1 MAQARRVRQT
11 RDKYFELSLMTLPY
25 LETDHAELNR
35 AFRLA
40 LGDIA
45 GNIFPDHGG
54 LMPARGPCF
63 RAGLDYPQQWT
74 RDNAI
79 NTWNGGGLLYPEVAR
94 NSLLAV
100 LGEVDGE
107 PRITGEYWD
116 SIVWAQ
122 GAWAYF
128 LFTGDREF
136 LSLAAAAVKNTLR
149 LLEATEFDAALN
161 LFRGAAAIQDGVAAF
176 PDRYADI
183 PSSGIK
189 FWAQHHP
196 EERAAK
202 GEGLPMM
209 ALSTNCL
216 YVAAYHVLGR
226 MTRALGQTPDPSWA
240 ERADAITAA
249 VRTELWD
256 EARGVFRFFA
266 DPWGGSDRLEGVGH
280 AFAILFDVA
289 TPAQRTAIFQHQ
301 HVTAAG
307 LPGVWPGYERYT
319 HYTLAE
325 ERALPV
331 LGWPDYARYPT
342 YAEGTFGR
350 HSGVVWP
357 PLQAFWAE
365 AAARHGRA
373 DLLGHEL
380 LTLAR
385 HACRDGHFSEIYHPI
400 TGGEYG
406 GVQEHPTGE
415 GGMQRWASCARQTWS
430 ATALVRMILNGVC
443 GARFAEDGVTFSPV
457 LPAGVT
463 QVRLGGLRYRAV
475 ELELTIQTGNPDRVL
490 ARINGTHGAPFVP
503 ADATGRVHIEI
514 EVAGS

>member
-1 MAQARRVRQT
+1 
-11 RDKYFELSLMTLPY
+11 MTLPF
-25 LETDHAELNR
+25 LETDHPELNR
-35 AFRLA
+35 AFRIA

-45 GNIFPDHGG
+45 GNIFPDRAG
-54 LMPARGPCF
+54 LMAGEGPCF

-79 NTWNGGGLLYPEVAR
+79 NTWNGGGLLYPDVAR

-100 LGEVDGE
+100 LDRVGGEV
-107 PRITGEYWD
+107 RITGEYWD
-116 SIVWAQ
+116 SIIWAQ
-122 GAWAYF
+122 GAWAYY

-136 LSLAAAAVKNTLR
+136 LRTAREAVANTLR
-149 LLEATEFDAALN
+149 FFEATEFDERAG
-161 LFRGAAAIQDGVAAF
+161 LFRGSAAIQDGVAAF

-189 FWAQHHP
+189 FWARHHP
-196 EERAAK
+196 RERVPQ

-216 YVAAYHVLGR
+216 YVGAYRGLGAMAA
-226 MTRALGQTPDPSWA
+226 ALGERVDAMWA
-240 ERADAITAA
+240 RKADAVATA
-249 VRTELWD
+249 VRRELWD
-256 EARGVFRFFA
+256 EARGVFRFFT

-280 AFAILFDVA
+280 AFAILFEVA
-289 TPAQRTAIFQHQ
+289 DAAQREAVFRHQ
-301 HVTAAG
+301 YVAPAG
-307 LPGVWPGYERYT
+307 LPGVWPSYERYT
-319 HYTLAE
+319 RYSPAE
-325 ERALPV
+325 ENALPV
-331 LGWPDYARYPT
+331 LGWPDHARYTT

-373 DLLGHEL
+373 ELLGHEL
-380 LTLAR
+380 FALAK

-406 GVQEHPTGE
+406 GVQEHPEGR

-430 ATALVRMILNGVC
+430 ATAFVRMVLNGVL
-443 GARFAEDGVTFSPV
+443 GARFAEDRVRFAPV

-463 QVRLGGLRYRAV
+463 HVRLGVPYRAA
-475 ELELTIQTGNPDRVL
+475 ELEVVVSGAGTRVKA
-490 ARINGTHGAPFVP
+490 ARMNGVVGEPWVP
-503 ADATGRVHIEI
+503 ATASGRVRV
-514 EVAGS
+514 EVEMAER